1 LNPSILVDSLPAIV
15 RDGERGAL
23 LTVHVQPGASRT
35 ECVGIHGDAIK
46 IRLAAPPIDGAANDE
61 LIRFIADQ
69 CGVPRANV
77 RIRAGEQARRKR
89 LSIKGIM
96 AEVLLTRLLPQNAN
110 ETEKT

>member
-1 LNPSILVDSLPAIV
+1 MNSLPVIA
-15 RDGERGAL
+15 RDSKRGAL
-23 LTVHVQPGASRT
+23 LTVHVQPGSSRT

-46 IRLAAPPIDGAANDE
+46 IRLAAPPIDGAANNE
-61 LIRFIADQ
+61 LIRFIADK

-96 AEVLLTRLLPQNAN
+96 AEALLTRLLPQNAN